1 MIVPKQSKDA
11 FLIAKV
17 KDFNQYNLIPGT
29 ANIIF
34 ENMYVG
40 ETNINPNQ
48 ITDELDITLGNDK
61 KISVVKQTVDDKSS
75 SKTFS
80 SYQEKVF
87 TYDIIVRNNKKDAI
101 DVEIKDQ
108 IPLSKDNDV
117 KVELLQSDNA
127 EFDKEK
133 AYLTWNV
140 KISPSETKKI
150 RVSYKVRY
158 PKDYSISNLN

>member
-1 MIVPKQSKDA
+1 MSNTP
-11 FLIAKV
+11 LIDKIGAGWVKV
-17 KDFNQYNLIPGT
+17 REHLIHKLICASGKP
-29 ANIIF
+29 
-34 ENMYVG
+34 
-40 ETNINPNQ
+40 
-48 ITDELDITLGNDK
+48 
-61 KISVVKQTVDDKSS
+61 
-75 SKTFS
+75 
-80 SYQEKVF
+80 
-87 TYDIIVRNNKKDAI
+87 AI